1 MDLQQFLPIV
11 IGLIIIVVAWKALK
25 GVIRLVLTLG
35 VLGVIVYIVLNVVR

>member
-11 IGLIIIVVAWKALK
+11 IGLIIIVVIWKAIK

-35 VLGVIVYIVLNVVR
+35 VLAVIAYIVLNVVR